1 MSFISDKEENSKFS
15 ENQFSICSGN
25 NVYVCLYTCIQACVC
40 VCTHI
45 ITMST
50 NLKTVDSWKIR
61 MIILCTIFAFSPISL
76 QLFQNKK
83 LELNFHAV
91 KAFLNSFSF
100 LFSVSSGAWASQVY
114 QPQCKV
120 VFVFLSWAPLFHVH
134 RIELA
139 LL

>member
-15 ENQFSICSGN
+15 ENQFSIGSGN
-25 NVYVCLYTCIQACVC
+25 NVYVCLYTRIQACLC
-40 VCTHI
+40 VCREG
-45 ITMST
+45 MST

-83 LELNFHAV
+83 LESNFHAV
-91 KAFLNSFSF
+91 KAFSNSFSF
-100 LFSVSSGAWASQVY
+100 LFSVSSGAWASHVY
-114 QPQCKV
+114 KPQCKV